1 MLKKTL
7 NGTWLDWRDAW
18 REMGRTPEQIA
29 AEEAA
34 RAQAA
39 QYVPAGT
46 GAAQA
51 ARRARVRERLHGF
64 TRARFDARCER
75 LARLSGYIVKALLR
89 GWRRDPL
96 TPRELF
102 RAAWAACFG
111 GERLASEGMA
121 RAWKDT
127 WEWVRNIYVKIAR
140 ERGIEADAGAASESY
155 SQSYSHKEAE
165 ESAENRAASDGVSA
179 RESKTKERPLKQC
192 SPLTA
197 DAVCGLYGD
206 FRRAAASPHSKGD
219 AGDGGAGGR
228 ADAETE
234 RIPRFKGKLPGR
246 CCWKVWEA
254 MDELRALHWP
264 ATEHMWSAKHAFAW
278 LASVLAA
285 GKSLRAAAGLYYEA
299 LVKWY
304 GRRVAQEERF
314 VPSGLF
320 AELYRAATALP
331 AYCPPQPPPGG
342 DGSFPE
348 TASGGDRGAK
358 KVSSQRAGTE
368 KTQNE
373 RRARAAREGG
383 SDGRGI

>member
-1 MLKKTL
+1 MRKKTD
-7 NGTWLDWRDAW
+7 GGSWLDWRDAW
-18 REMGRTPEQIA
+18 REMGRSEDEIA

-34 RAQAA
+34 RAAA
-39 QYVPAGT
+39 AEAREFVKGAGT

-51 ARRARVRERLHGF
+51 ARRRARVRERLHGF

-96 TPRELF
+96 SARELF
-102 RAAWAACFG
+102 NAAWRACVG
-111 GERLASEGMA
+111 ARLGSEAMA
-121 RAWKDT
+121 RAWRDVWT
-127 WEWVRNIYVKIAR
+127 WVRNIYVKIAR

-155 SQSYSHKEAE
+155 SQSYSHEEAE

-179 RESKTKERPLKQC
+179 RESKTRERPLKQC

-197 DAVCGLYGD
+197 EAVCGLYAD
-206 FRRAAASPHSKGD
+206 LRKAASPHSKGD
-219 AGDGGAGGR
+219 CGDGNAAGGR

-278 LASVLAA
+278 LASVMAA
-285 GKSLRAAAGLYYEA
+285 GKSLRPVPELYYEA

-331 AYCPPQPPPGG
+331 AYCPPPPPTRG

-358 KVSSQRAGTE
+358 KEGSQRAGE
-368 KTQNE
+368 AKTQNVRRRGGDG
-373 RRARAAREGG
+373 RRA
-383 SDGRGI
+383 